1 MNIRMDQLIKAIAVA
16 LDIVEGELL
25 GASTHHGK
33 RIAVLSA
40 AMGRCFDMTDSDL
53 SALTTCALFHD
64 SALTEYIL
72 AEREGNA
79 PAMRLHCEYGQRN
92 AESLLFQQNID
103 GFVLYHHERADGLGP
118 FGKKEGEF
126 PLEAELIAIADM
138 LDVTHHLQTISTER
152 LPYIRDQISQN
163 AGTQFTKRAAAA
175 MLQALDQN
183 MLAKLKDDCILNTAD
198 HMIPAWLAN
207 IENAEIYRIA
217 ELTARIID
225 YKSVFT
231 KRHSVQIANKAWL
244 MGKYYGYDKSLRAQL
259 YLAAALHDIGK
270 LATPSHILEK
280 PGKLTYDEFEI
291 IKDHA
296 RLTHELLNDIHGLE
310 TVCKIACGHH
320 EKLDGSGY
328 HLGKSAEEM
337 DFNTRMIACIDVY
350 QAVSEPRPYHDGRS
364 HEETMPILYSMARNG
379 LIDEI
384 IVRDLDKVMA
394 EYSGQDVPAPPDL
407 SAR

>member
-16 LDIVEGELL
+16 FDIVEGELL

-40 AMGRCFDMTDSDL
+40 AMGRCFDMTDSGL

-72 AEREGNA
+72 AEREGSA
-79 PAMRLHCEYGQRN
+79 SALRLHCQYGQRN
-92 AESLLFQQNID
+92 AESLLVRQKVD

-118 FGKKEGEF
+118 FGKAEGEF
-126 PLEAELIAIADM
+126 PMEAELIAIADM
-138 LDVTHHLQTISTER
+138 LDVTHHLQTISPDR
-152 LPYIRDQISQN
+152 LPYIRDQITQN
-163 AGTQFTKRAAAA
+163 AGTRFTRRAAEV
-175 MLQALDQN
+175 MLRVLDQD
-183 MLAKLKDDCILNTAD
+183 MLAKLKDSHILDTANR
-198 HMIPAWLAN
+198 MIPAWVAN

-244 MGKYYGYDKSLRAQL
+244 MCQYYGYDKTLQTL
-259 YLAAALHDIGK
+259 VYLAAALHDIGK

-280 PGKLTYDEFEI
+280 PGKLTYEEFEI
-291 IKDHA
+291 IKEHA
-296 RLTHELLNDIHGLE
+296 RLTYDLLKDIQGLE
-310 TVCKIACGHH
+310 TVCEMACGHH

-328 HLGKSAEEM
+328 SFGKNADEM
-337 DFNTRMIACIDVY
+337 GFNTRLIACIDVY
-350 QAVSEPRPYHDGRS
+350 QAVSETRPYHDGRS
-364 HEETMPILYSMARNG
+364 HEETMPILYGMARNG
-379 LIDEI
+379 LIDEA
-384 IVRDLDKVMA
+384 IVRDLDNVMA
-394 EYSGQDVPAPPDL
+394 EYSNQDVPAPPDAASL
-407 SAR
+407 

>member
-40 AMGRCFDMTDSDL
+40 AMGRCFDMTDSGL

-72 AEREGNA
+72 SEREGNA
-79 PAMRLHCEYGQRN
+79 PALRLHCQYGQRN

-118 FGKKEGEF
+118 FGKNEGEF

-138 LDVTHHLQTISTER
+138 LDVTHHLQTISPDR

-163 AGTQFTKRAAAA
+163 SGTQFTRRTAGA
-175 MLQALDQN
+175 MLKILDQD
-183 MLAKLKDDCILNTAD
+183 MLAKLKDDFILETAD
-198 HMIPAWLAN
+198 QMIPAWFAS
-207 IENAEIYRIA
+207 IENAEVYRIA

-231 KRHSVQIANKAWL
+231 ERHSVQIANKAWL
-244 MGKYYGYDKSLRAQL
+244 MGKYYGYDKSLRAQI

-270 LATPSHILEK
+270 LATPSDILEK

-291 IKDHA
+291 IKDHS
-296 RLTHELLNDIHGLE
+296 RLTYEILKDIQGLE
-310 TVCKIACGHH
+310 AVCDIASGHH

-328 HLGKSAEEM
+328 HFGKNAGEM
-337 DFNTRMIACIDVY
+337 DFNTRLIACIDVY

-364 HEETMPILYSMARNG
+364 HEETMPILYDMARGG
-379 LIDEI
+379 LIDEG

-394 EYSGQDVPAPPDL
+394 EYSNRDAPAPPDAG
-407 SAR
+407 S